1 MVVVV
6 HLNDDGGGGG
16 GACRVVGEGGE
27 LVQPA
32 GRGRGGCGGGGGGL
46 LQLAHPEGTPAP
58 GDPACGAQIAIP
70 PTHPPPH
77 SNEEGVVEGVA
88 ASYSL
93 LTQREPQNQVIMHV
107 VHVSTDPVK
116 VHEPLEP
123 TKGPAWIQTRAS
135 EAPLAFENDRV

>member
-6 HLNDDGGGGG
+6 HLNDDGG

-58 GDPACGAQIAIP
+58 GDPACSACVR
-70 PTHPPPH
+70 
-77 SNEEGVVEGVA
+77 S
-88 ASYSL
+88 
-93 LTQREPQNQVIMHV
+93 
-107 VHVSTDPVK
+107 PVK

-123 TKGPAWIQTRAS
+123 TMGPAWIQTRAS
-135 EAPLAFENDRV
+135 EAPLAFQNDRV